1 MPFIGNQPSVERL
14 QEHKVYSGDGTRRAF
29 GIQYESNAVLV
40 FMNGIKLKETEDY
53 LIDPN
58 GNFVEFV
65 QPPEVGDTVD
75 LYGTNGVTDLAR
87 SSYSRE
93 TFTAGQGQTLFQL
106 NMSLTG
112 GERINVYLNG
122 LRISETDFDIDYINK
137 TVTVSE
143 READDVLVVEII
155 AHGFRSSAHNSKS
168 EKAFHPMFSTPNKI
182 NSDLYINED
191 ENAMVVGPITLDGV
205 ITLKGTLTIV

>member
-29 GIQYESNAVLV
+29 GVQYESNAVLV

-143 READDVLVVEII
+143 READDVLVIEII

-191 ENAMVVGPITLDGV
+191 ENAMVVGPVTLDGV

>member
-29 GIQYESNAVLV
+29 GVQYESNAVLV

-58 GNFVEFV
+58 GNFIEFV

-143 READDVLVVEII
+143 READDVLVIEII

-191 ENAMVVGPITLDGV
+191 ENAMVVGPVTLDGV

>member
-14 QEHKVYSGDGTRRAF
+14 QEHKIYTGDGTRRAF
-29 GIQYESNAVLV
+29 GVQYESNAVLV
-40 FMNGIKLKETEDY
+40 FMNGIKLKENEDY
-53 LIDPN
+53 LLDPN
-58 GNFVEFV
+58 GNFVEFIL
-65 QPPEVGDTVD
+65 PPDVDDAID

-93 TFTAGQGQTLFQL
+93 TFTAAQGQTLFQL
-106 NMSLTG
+106 KMQITG
-112 GERINVYLNG
+112 GERINIYLNG

-137 TVTVSE
+137 TITISE
-143 READDVLVVEII
+143 REQDDVIVAEII

-182 NSDLYINED
+182 RSDMHISED
-191 ENAMVVGPITLDGV
+191 ENAMMVGPVTLDGI

>member
-29 GIQYESNAVLV
+29 GVQYESNAVLV

-93 TFTAGQGQTLFQL
+93 TFTAAQGQTLFQL

-143 READDVLVVEII
+143 READDVLVIEII

-191 ENAMVVGPITLDGV
+191 ENAMVVGPVTLDGV

>member
-29 GIQYESNAVLV
+29 GVQYESNAVLV

-58 GNFVEFV
+58 GNFIEFV

-191 ENAMVVGPITLDGV
+191 ENAMVVGPVTLDGV

>member
-29 GIQYESNAVLV
+29 GVQYEDNAVLV

-58 GNFVEFV
+58 GNFIEFV

-143 READDVLVVEII
+143 READDVLVIEII

-191 ENAMVVGPITLDGV
+191 ENAMVVGPVTLDGV